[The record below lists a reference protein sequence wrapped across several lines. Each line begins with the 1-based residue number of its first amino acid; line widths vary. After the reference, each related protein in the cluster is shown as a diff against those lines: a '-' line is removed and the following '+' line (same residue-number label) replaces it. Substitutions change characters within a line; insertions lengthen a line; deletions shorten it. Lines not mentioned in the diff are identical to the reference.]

1 MEQTTKR
8 KAKRVLK
15 NIDFENG
22 KDTHIALVHKDQG
35 GPANG
40 AAYKL
45 VLKGQNFSED
55 FIKKASM
62 VTVEMEI
69 TEYLQRFFGLWGE
82 DAEILARSLGF
93 TTAGQEK
100 FALEQAEEQLEM
112 QEAPKRPE
120 WDSKPGDKDFEAY
133 VVSRVAS
140 IDVMKALYESEN
152 IPETLSKLSEEEY
165 LSFLQDQE
173 MLEKAF
179 KDIEKNS
186 TAVAVENGATDS
198 GAEEAEKSEISK
210 GVVPETI
217 VNKGTDVM
225 QEQNTEVQVEMIEKA
240 QFESVQKALEA
251 QAVELQKAL
260 DVIKQFEAEKKEA
273 IQKARF
279 DLLKSAVKNDEKAEV
294 LFKAIGLVEDENEFQ
309 AVVKAIGELV
319 AQVEKS
325 DLFVEKGAEAQGTD
339 EVIENPLRKLLEA
352 KFAKQ

>member
-8 KAKRVLK
+8 RAKRVLK

-35 GPANG
+35 GPASG
-40 AAYKL
+40 ADYKL

-69 TEYLQRFFGLWGE
+69 TEYLQRFFGLWKE

-112 QEAPKRPE
+112 QEAPDRPK
-120 WDSKPGDKDFEAY
+120 WDSEPGDKDFEAY

-179 KDIEKNS
+179 KQIEKNS

-294 LFKAIGLVEDENEFQ
+294 LFKAVGLVEDENEFQ

>member
-1 MEQTTKR
+1 MNELEKGKI
-8 KAKRVLK
+8 KAKRKIKAL
-15 NIDFENG
+15 DFSG
-22 KDTHIALVHKDQG
+22 SDAAVALVSTSQG
-35 GPANG
+35 GPANNVPTLLIK
-40 AAYKL
+40 A
-45 VLKGQNFSED
+45 QNFSED

-69 TEYLQRFFGLWGE
+69 TEYLQRFFGIWGE

-100 FALEQAEEQLEM
+100 FALEQAEKQLEM
-112 QEAPKRPE
+112 QETPKRPD

-179 KDIEKNS
+179 KQIEKNS

-198 GAEEAEKSEISK
+198 GAEQAEKSEISK

-225 QEQNTEVQVEMIEKA
+225 QEQNTEVQIEMIEKA

-251 QAVELQKAL
+251 QTVELQKAL

-279 DLLKSAVKNDEKAEV
+279 DLLKSAVKDNEKAEV
-294 LFKAIGLVEDENEFQ
+294 LFKAVGLVEDETEFQ

-339 EVIENPLRKLLEA
+339 EVIENPLRKLLES
-352 KFAKQ
+352 KFAKK

>member
-1 MEQTTKR
+1 MTEKIKQPRRAKR
-8 KAKRVLK
+8 KLSD
-15 NIDFENG
+15 IDFNSEG
-22 KDTHIALVHKDQG
+22 SHMALVSKTLNG
-35 GPANG
+35 GPANN
-40 AAYKL
+40 
-45 VLKGQNFSED
+45 KGFAVMTKGFSEG

-62 VTVEMEI
+62 ITVEMEI
-69 TEYLQRFFGLWGE
+69 TEYLQRFFGLWSA

-112 QEAPKRPE
+112 QETPDRPE
-120 WDSKPGDKDFEAY
+120 WDSEPGDKDFEAY

-179 KDIEKNS
+179 KKIEKNS
-186 TAVAVENGATDS
+186 TEVSVENGSTDS
-198 GAEEAEKSEISK
+198 GAVQAEKSEIK
-210 GVVPETI
+210 GVDPETI
-217 VNKGTDVM
+217 NKGTDVM
-225 QEQNTEVQVEMIEKA
+225 QEQIAKDQVEMIEKS

-279 DLLKSAVKNDEKAEV
+279 ASLKDAVKNQEKAEI
-294 LFKAIGLVEDENEFQ
+294 LFKAVGLVEDETEFQ
-309 AVVKAIGELV
+309 AVVKALGELV
-319 AQVEKS
+319 AQVEQS
-325 DLFVEKGAEAQGTD
+325 DLFVEKGVEAQGTD

-352 KFAKQ
+352 KFAAK